1 MVVDLFSLG
10 VITYLML
17 SGSLPFDDK
26 KSEEEIARKTVNED
40 PPYKGSI
47 WKTISKEAKDFIKGL
62 LQKNPEERMNIKEA
76 LEHEWFHKFDKTGN
90 NVILARRFN
99 KDIKKNEFELY
110 TNTH

>member
-1 MVVDLFSLG
+1 MKNVVNLMVL
-10 VITYLML
+10 YLML

-26 KSEEEIARKTVNED
+26 HSEEAIAKKTVTEP

-47 WKTISKEAKDFIKGL
+47 WKKISNEAKNFVGRL
-62 LQKNPEERMNIKEA
+62 LEKDPEKRMNIKEA
-76 LEHEWFHKFDKTGN
+76 LQHEWFHKFDKTGN